1 MYYFAYGTDLNRKV
15 MKERCPDALPKQI
28 AVLPNYKV
36 VFVGWSR
43 VLRGGEIS
51 LKYSHGDK
59 VRGGL
64 YEISDRDA
72 RRLEQLEGYPVQA
85 QKLNVTVFD
94 RDDEPIQAVTYM
106 KAGQKEE
113 TKPAPDYLAVIQQGY
128 RDWHLV

>member
-1 MYYFAYGTDLNRKV
+1 MYYFAYGTDLNKKV
-15 MKERCPDALPKQI
+15 MKERCPDAVSKQT

-43 VLRGGEIS
+43 QLHGGTVSIKFS
-51 LKYSHGDK
+51 RGDK

-64 YEISDRDA
+64 YEMSDRDL
-72 RRLEQLEGYPVQA
+72 RRLDQLEGYPNLS
-85 QKLNVTVFD
+85 QKLTVTVFD
-94 RDDEPIQAVTYM
+94 RDDEPIQAITYM
-106 KAGQKEE
+106 KAGQSEE